1 MICLKRA
8 HLTPLNLSLPF
19 KSAFLG
25 LAALLNIKIESMRLT
40 VLTVRARCLS
50 SPNLSFLL
58 TEITCPYAAFMLIIL
73 IFGYV

>member
-1 MICLKRA
+1 MLCLKRA

-50 SPNLSFLL
+50 SPNLSF
-58 TEITCPYAAFMLIIL
+58 TCPYAAFMLIIL